1 MEKEGIIMV
10 RYYCY
15 ECKNGHGECNNPCE
29 YVDPIGEMH
38 NANHIK
44 CMINEAKWIRK
55 KCGRCGKEI

>member
-1 MEKEGIIMV
+1 MV

-44 CMINEAKWIRK
+44 CMIGEAKWVREK
-55 KCGRCGKEI
+55 CKCCGREI